1 MVTLPWF
8 APLMWVIL
16 VLALL
21 WFVSVVGPFF
31 WGAPWVP
38 MPVAQAR
45 QMLTLA
51 GVQPGE
57 QVWDLGSGDGRL
69 LIVAAREFG
78 AQAVGIEIE
87 PLRALL
93 SQLILL
99 TMGLRQQVR
108 IIRANIFEVD
118 LGEAQVVT
126 LYLLPKA
133 LIRLVPQLRQQL
145 KPGARIVTLTYPLP
159 GWQPLHTEG
168 DIRVYQIP
176 TES

>member
-1 MVTLPWF
+1 MVILPWF
-8 APLMWVIL
+8 APLMWAIL

-31 WGAPWVP
+31 LGAPWVP

-78 AQAVGIEIE
+78 AQAVGVEIE

-93 SQLILL
+93 SQLTLL
-99 TMGLRQQVR
+99 VMGLHHRAR

-133 LIRLVPQLRQQL
+133 LTRLIPQLRQQL

-176 TES
+176 V